1 MTYLKDLKNNKE
13 CTNKKLNSSNLE
25 KILKVFGIRKPGSEY
40 KKKIQK
46 ILNSYTE
53 DFKVF
58 FCYKQSR

>member
-25 KILKVFGIRKPGSEY
+25 KILKVFGIRKPGSKY

-46 ILNSYTE
+46 FLNS
-53 DFKVF
+53 
-58 FCYKQSR
+58 

>member
-25 KILKVFGIRKPGSEY
+25 KILKVFGIRKPGSKY

-46 ILNSYTE
+46 FLNSYTE